1 MLLVARVRR
10 TVLDRGLIPSGTC
23 VVVGTS
29 GGPDSTALLD
39 VLARLRSELALR
51 LLAVGVDH
59 GLRASAAAELD
70 LADAHAASVQVPFE
84 RVRLAPQGGSLQ
96 AWARR
101 ERYAALARI
110 ADRVGASRIAV
121 GHTLDDQAETVL
133 SRLLHGSGLHGLAA
147 IRPARADSVVRPL
160 IDARRSEVRAYLAH
174 EALPF
179 AEDPSNQDARFERV
193 RLRHT
198 VLAALEAEAPDA
210 ALHLARIA
218 DEAREVDEALGS
230 LAITVRA
237 DAGEPL
243 SLAVLRRAPMAVAMR
258 AFRLALGED
267 LKRAHLTVLMD
278 WIHDPQEG
286 AELRLPG
293 ARTARIV
300 EGRIVVIPLG
310 RSDPDEEA

>member
-10 TVLDRGLIPSGTC
+10 TLLDRGLISSGAS

-51 LLAVGVDH
+51 LVAVGVDH
-59 GLRASAAAELD
+59 GLRSGAGAELD
-70 LADAHAASVQVPFE
+70 LAATHAARLEVPFE
-84 RVRLAPQGGSLQ
+84 RVRLDPPDGSIQ

-101 ERYAALARI
+101 ERYAALGRI
-110 ADRVGASRIAV
+110 ADRVGATRIAV

-147 IRPARADSVVRPL
+147 IRPARADAVVRPL
-160 IDARRSEVRAYLAH
+160 IDARRSDVRAYLAH
-174 EALPF
+174 ERLPF
-179 AEDPSNQDARFERV
+179 AEDPSNQDERFERV

-198 VLAALEAEAPDA
+198 VLAALEAESPDA

-218 DEAREVDEALGS
+218 HEAREVDEALES

-237 DAGEPL
+237 DAGEPM
-243 SLAVLRRAPMAVAMR
+243 SLAVLRRAPLAVAAR
-258 AFRLALGED
+258 TFRLALGED
-267 LKRAHLTVLMD
+267 LKRAHLTVLMSWLHEPRD
-278 WIHDPQEG
+278 G

-293 ARTARIV
+293 ARTARIAL
-300 EGRIVVIPLG
+300 GRIVVIPLG
-310 RSDPDEEA
+310 RSEPDEEA